1 MAINYF
7 LEQKL
12 NEIEKLP
19 FKEFVDLFIELSPY
33 EKDTTMKILFF
44 IVEPRNPNIYEITNK
59 YYFLFECNQEE
70 YKIHN
75 YIDKGL
81 ILAELENIYNDIND
95 TLINLATNS
104 KKVAKEFF
112 RNDGNLRIILKEIF
126 EKRPIKNIQ
135 KDVLIKNKSKK
146 NFELKFLLK
155 YFVTQIF
162 YKLNKIELD
171 KIEDKIENKLTIKE
185 QQ

>member
-1 MAINYF
+1 MEINYF
-7 LEQKL
+7 LKQKL
-12 NEIEKLP
+12 KAIENLP
-19 FKEFVDLFIELSPY
+19 FKKFIDLFIELSPY
-33 EKDTTMKILFF
+33 EKEVTMKILYF
-44 IVEPRNPNIYEITNK
+44 IVETENPKIYDIPNK

-70 YKIHN
+70 YKIKHFM
-75 YIDKGL
+75 DTGL
-81 ILAELENIYNDIND
+81 ILAEIENIYKDIND
-95 TLINLATNS
+95 TLMDLDTNS

-112 RNDGNLRIILKEIF
+112 RNDGNLRIFLKSIF
-126 EKRPIKNIQ
+126 EKTPIKDIP

-155 YFVTQIF
+155 YFTTQIF
-162 YKLNKIELD
+162 YKLNEIELD

>member
-12 NEIEKLP
+12 KAIENLP
-19 FKEFVDLFIELSPY
+19 FKEFVDLFITLSPY
-33 EKDTTMKILFF
+33 EKHTTMKILFF
-44 IVEPRNPNIYEITNK
+44 IVEPRDPNIYEITSK

-95 TLINLATNS
+95 TLIDLATNS

-112 RNDGNLRIILKEIF
+112 RNDGNLRIFLKSIF
-126 EKRPIKNIQ
+126 EKTPIEDIP
-135 KDVLIKNKSKK
+135 KDVIIKSKSKK
-146 NFELKFLLK
+146 IFELKFCLK
-155 YFVTQIF
+155 YFTTQIF
-162 YKLNKIELD
+162 SKLNEIARNEK
-171 KIEDKIENKLTIKE
+171 TIYTTTKE